1 MSTSIAVSA
10 RQPDGRAP
18 AMKTNRRALRPA
30 EEHRRTN
37 SS

>member
-10 RQPDGRAP
+10 GQPNGRAR
-18 AMKTNRRALRPA
+18 AMKTNRHALRPA